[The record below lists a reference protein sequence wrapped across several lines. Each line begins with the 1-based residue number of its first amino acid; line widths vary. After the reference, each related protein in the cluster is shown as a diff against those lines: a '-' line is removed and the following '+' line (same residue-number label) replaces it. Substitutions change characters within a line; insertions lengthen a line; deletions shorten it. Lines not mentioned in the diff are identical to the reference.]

1 MVSLIEQDSLKLNCA
16 INLNRQIVGVK
27 FLLTEKEYANANAPQ
42 VKNAIPYCVMAKLA
56 SSGKC
61 LKACADNFKCP
72 GGKKALG
79 LVPIDAEALSGK
91 RYLDLGLY
99 QDLATAR
106 KFQEDI
112 TFLSSSIA
120 GVMLKPL
127 EQLDQLPDVVII
139 ITNSYNSMR
148 ILQGY
153 SYKYGLNKEY
163 KLGGSQALCSEVTA
177 YPYEKNSINISTM
190 CSGTRFWCGWDH
202 NDMAVGMAGNLFH
215 DVVNGVIA
223 TMNATEPIKEKLLID
238 QRCKEH
244 GLDFHL
250 DLNNSYYYTYSEAQ
264 IDSAK
269 KRIKR
274 SKYI

>member
-1 MVSLIEQDSLKLNCA
+1 MISLIEQDSLILKCA
-16 INLNRQIVGVK
+16 INMNRNIVGVK
-27 FLLTEKEYANANAPQ
+27 FLFTEEEYNNANAPQ
-42 VKNAIPYCVMAKLA
+42 IKGATPYCVMVKLA
-56 SSGKC
+56 SSGVC
-61 LKACADNFKCP
+61 IKACAENFKCP

-79 LVPIDAEALSGK
+79 IVPIDAEALSGK
-91 RYLDLGLY
+91 RYFDLGLY

-112 TFLSSSIA
+112 TFLSSSLV

-127 EQLDQLPDVVII
+127 EQFDELPNVII
-139 ITNSYNSMR
+139 MITNSYNTMR

-177 YPYEKNSINISTM
+177 YPYENNSINISAM

-223 TMNATEPIKEKLLID
+223 TINTTEPIKEKLLID

-244 GLDFHL
+244 GLNFHL
-250 DLNNSYYYTYSEAQ
+250 DFNNSYYYTYNEAQ
-264 IDSAK
+264 IDYAK
-269 KRIKR
+269 KRIKQ
-274 SKYI
+274 SKEN